1 MNIVGIFITLMI
13 TLIGINKERKV
24 YGPLTF
30 FSGLWM
36 ILMLLASLKFF
47 GLYDSDDLA
56 YVYITIGVASFCAGC
71 LLMNKIRLSDKSS
84 SNIINET
91 VYNVMMILCIFSL
104 IYNIRIIIS
113 YIFGHYNISQIYYIM
128 AETNSGE
135 ATALSSLYSSWQE
148 RLQQYIGYP
157 LLYTLVPISIIG
169 YLNEKKKKYL
179 ICSLILCFL
188 RFFIDMR
195 RTFVVIVI
203 TYFVILVVIRLGSK
217 EKPKWLT
224 RKLKRRLAIFIF
236 AFIVVFIYLSTVRR
250 DASEVKYSFL
260 YNIYTYY
267 VGSIPYFGQRIS
279 LLPSD
284 LHYSFGM
291 TSLRGLFA
299 PIVAVLGLL
308 GIKEPYLM
316 TLATQNIESLHN
328 VVLNITPTH
337 KFNSYATV
345 FFEFYLDGGVMGIII
360 LSFLFGLI
368 SFYLFKKCINFNSAR
383 DQFRYA
389 YFFSIFLSLSVLHFN
404 GAVVCY
410 IWPFIIE
417 RMLFISEKK
426 E

>member
-13 TLIGINKERKV
+13 TLIGINKERKI

-30 FSGLWM
+30 FSGFWM

-56 YVYITIGVASFCAGC
+56 YVYITIGVASFCTGC

-135 ATALSSLYSSWQE
+135 TTALSSLYSSWQE

-203 TYFVILVVIRLGSK
+203 TYFIILVMIRLGSK

-284 LHYSFGM
+284 LHFSFGM
-291 TSLRGLFA
+291 TALRGLFA

-389 YFFSIFLSLSVLHFN
+389 YFFSVFLSLSVLHFN